1 MSFCDATGA
10 AELVVLVDGDVED
23 EDNVDVDFTAD
34 LRDPFFGLLCP
45 AFCVAMY
52 FESIDVAA
60 TFIGGS
66 TSVVT
71 VAWTVVVVAEVTTT
85 WLLLLDVDVAALL
98 EEPELELEE
107 EDLKD
112 DDDEEEEEGA
122 ALASAIAVASTVRK
136 YEVVRIVAI
145 EALCTYVY
153 VCM

>member
-71 VAWTVVVVAEVTTT
+71 VAWTVVVVAEVTIT
-85 WLLLLDVDVAALL
+85 WLLLFDVEVAALL

-107 EDLKD
+107 EELE
-112 DDDEEEEEGA
+112 DEDEVEEEGA